1 MLCYV
6 NLCYEM
12 LYSMCCGIYSH
23 FTLQDIWFS
32 SWKWLVQ
39 NIHIEIC
46 IKKGKGMYFK
56 SELRFS
62 FLWEDLGVNH
72 FLFTFFSYKETQADV
87 KGSQYTF
94 TFSFVRMDSSFVVRD
109 QFPEKSAEDR
119 CLPFPLTCSNKNDG

>member
-6 NLCYEM
+6 NLFYEM
-12 LYSMCCGIYSH
+12 LYSMCFWDQ
-23 FTLQDIWFS
+23 FTFYTP
-32 SWKWLVQ
+32 
-39 NIHIEIC
+39 NIHVEIC

-94 TFSFVRMDSSFVVRD
+94 TFSFAQIDLSFVIRY
-109 QFPEKSAEDR
+109 QFAEKSAEDR
-119 CLPFPLTCSNKNDG
+119 CRPFPLTCSNKNDG